1 MDLEYIDSMSGDT
14 TVLPEVSR
22 LAERYT
28 DEDQF
33 LIVLA
38 RRFLLSCGTSVL
50 KHEAVRGLVY
60 EPIEN
65 YNMIEKED
73 EDHEDHDSGKTTA
86 DTSDKKNAYNTADPV
101 PLGSSHGET
110 SGNNDNEGESH
121 RTLTRSGNIGVTTS
135 QQMIQSEL
143 DLWARYDLINFMYN
157 KLDKITI
164 MEVF

>member
-1 MDLEYIDSMSGDT
+1 MDQDYIDSLSGDT
-14 TVLPEVSR
+14 FVLPEVYR
-22 LAERYT
+22 LADRLQ
-28 DEDQF
+28 DETQ
-33 LIVLA
+33 LIAVLA

-50 KHEAVRGLVY
+50 KHEAVRSLVY

-65 YNMIEKED
+65 YNMIEHDD
-73 EDHEDHDSGKTTA
+73 EDHEDHDKGRTSA
-86 DTSDKKNAYNTADPV
+86 DTSDKKNAYNTPDPV

-110 SGNNDNEGESH
+110 TGNNDNEGESH